1 MGLNKICVTTATYA
15 ETSGE
20 VKDTKSPNIMVTMN
34 SNDDIVCYI
43 QDVKMINRLSFM
55 NSEILT
61 ANEFNIEC
69 TSICDNFDSEGDLL
83 FDDNNIIDKDEHGKL
98 TYIGTNDDT
107 PWLKIYDIKL
117 NKPLI
122 SNKAI
127 NESLVYMFTSEY
139 NNVKLALDDD
149 MFIVGSIDNLIMIAC
164 EIILENDA
172 QKKIKTVV
180 LTSDMTEQFR
190 RNQSID

>member
-1 MGLNKICVTTATYA
+1 MGIKKICVTTATYA
-15 ETSGE
+15 ETSGG
-20 VKDTKSPNIMVTMN
+20 VKDTKSPNIMVIMN

-69 TSICDNFDSEGDLL
+69 TSMCDNFDSEGDLL

-117 NKPLI
+117 NKPLV

-127 NESLVYMFTSEY
+127 NESLIYMFTSEY
-139 NNVKLALDDD
+139 NNVKFALDDD

-190 RNQSID
+190 RNQSMD